1 MPRAVTLLLLPAAS
15 ALLLPSVAPRVHHF
29 PHRAS
34 TPRCAEEELELGP
47 KVTIEYCTRCNWM
60 LRSAWLQQE
69 LLTTFNGTL
78 AEVAL
83 RPNHNKG
90 GIFVCTLYTVEGNNK
105 VSYTLWDRAEAE
117 AFPEAK
123 VLKQRVRDVIDPGK
137 SLGHSDGEEAPKA
150 RSGRKAFQRLLSAVL
165 GDRSRRGDVRDR
177 K

>member
-1 MPRAVTLLLLPAAS
+1 
-15 ALLLPSVAPRVHHF
+15 
-29 PHRAS
+29 
-34 TPRCAEEELELGP
+34 
-47 KVTIEYCTRCNWM
+47 M

-137 SLGHSDGEEAPKA
+137 SLGHSDGEEAPSDA
-150 RSGRKAFQRLLSAVL
+150 VFADFANSQHALRMNVPECLRMQSRRKA
-165 GDRSRRGDVRDR
+165 DGDVVGIDFAGNAPQVAAAATCGTAVVAAP
-177 K
+177 